1 MSLCLLLLLLPLLAI
16 LTWLEILESDVPR
29 PTLALEPAE
38 RPDVVV
44 VGISLI
50 SLFMHKVSPRSVIQA
65 AESPMV
71 IHLRRRRNSIPKDER
86 GNKQGKSLEERRAQR
101 KFESKDSHFA
111 FDGQRRAL
119 TTEKRAGNLHSTCKT
134 GGGRDNT
141 SR

>member
-86 GNKQGKSLEERRAQR
+86 GNKQGKKFRRTTRREKVR
-101 KFESKDSHFA
+101 KQGFSFR
-111 FDGQRRAL
+111 FRRPA
-119 TTEKRAGNLHSTCKT
+119 AGTYH
-134 GGGRDNT
+134 
-141 SR
+141 